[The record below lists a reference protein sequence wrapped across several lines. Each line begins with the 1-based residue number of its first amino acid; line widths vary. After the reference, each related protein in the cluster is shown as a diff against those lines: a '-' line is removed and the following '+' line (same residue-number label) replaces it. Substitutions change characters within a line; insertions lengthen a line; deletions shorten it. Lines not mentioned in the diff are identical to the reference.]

1 MVIFHSYVNV
11 YRRVCSIQLGII
23 IIPTDFHIFQR
34 GRSTINQQNAS
45 VWYFPTFFA
54 TFSKRIDTF
63 DQPTWPEV
71 EGHRI
76 RGTMETLPCHLVQ
89 RLHWENANSYQIELK
104 YGYGSIP
111 ITTIFNGM
119 NIHLP
124 AILGFTRGTRV
135 LTHPHI
141 GKLLGNCIN
150 TIGGRRYHV
159 NCKKPSGKHTKKYG
173 KSPFSMGKSKVSM
186 CRVQWLCN
194 KLPEGNRCNLLT
206 SLPTICWFGYCDHT
220 KYPSKAASEK
230 GGFQVSALCQNDVSS
245 IGAMC
250 SILFEKGI
258 ETFHNGVELVY
269 INMRSV
275 HNPCWFM
282 IMGG

>member
-34 GRSTINQQNAS
+34 GRSTTNQQNAS

-111 ITTIFNGM
+111 INTIFNGM

-135 LTHPHI
+135 LTHPQIVTHLQI
-141 GKLLGNCIN
+141 DIDPKMLDPWAKYSRGGAPQQQRRGGQGWGWRRRQWTGLLDLGLGLSLA
-150 TIGGRRYHV
+150 TGAG
-159 NCKKPSGKHTKKYG
+159 SGPG
-173 KSPFSMGKSKVSM
+173 SGEISGDF
-186 CRVQWLCN
+186 W
-194 KLPEGNRCNLLT
+194 
-206 SLPTICWFGYCDHT
+206 
-220 KYPSKAASEK
+220 
-230 GGFQVSALCQNDVSS
+230 S
-245 IGAMC
+245 I
-250 SILFEKGI
+250 ILW
-258 ETFHNGVELVY
+258 
-269 INMRSV
+269 
-275 HNPCWFM
+275 WFM
-282 IMGG
+282 GICVVCVQGIYT

>member
-34 GRSTINQQNAS
+34 GRSTTNQQNAS

-111 ITTIFNGM
+111 INTIFYGM

-159 NCKKPSGKHTKKYG
+159 NCKKPSGKHTKN
-173 KSPFSMGKSKVSM
+173 MGNHHFQWVNPKFLCAMFNGYVTN
-186 CRVQWLCN
+186 CQRVIDV
-194 KLPEGNRCNLLT
+194 
-206 SLPTICWFGYCDHT
+206 ICWQVYQPFADLDTVIIRNILRRRHL
-220 KYPSKAASEK
+220 KK
-230 GGFQVSALCQNDVSS
+230 GGF
-245 IGAMC
+245 
-250 SILFEKGI
+250 K
-258 ETFHNGVELVY
+258 
-269 INMRSV
+269 
-275 HNPCWFM
+275 
-282 IMGG
+282 